1 MKRTLKTVATVALA
15 GFVVASCSSL
25 NKMKRLEKNIAYKVT
40 PEMLEAKGGQ
50 VDLKID
56 ATIPAKYFNKKVT
69 LVATPVLKF
78 QNGGEKAY
86 EPKTFQG
93 EKVQGNNE
101 VVPYATEKTVNYS
114 GTVPFEEGMRVSG
127 LYVKF
132 QGSKGKKSADY
143 ESRKIADGV
152 IATATMVNNAPA
164 IAIGA
169 DQFERIT
176 KEEQEAAIY
185 YLINSAQIRTK
196 EMSSKEIKAMEKFI
210 KDAKAAEDMELKN
223 IQIQS
228 YASPD
233 GPMSFNENLAN
244 NREGAADKFVKN
256 NMKKNKVEEYKDLD
270 FFKKYVV
277 AEDWEGFKKAMEE
290 SNIRDKELILRV
302 LAMYSDPEVRERE
315 IKNISSAYSV
325 VAEQIL
331 PKLRRSKFVVNAE
344 RIGKSDEE
352 IRNLAKS
359 NPSALNVEELLYA
372 ATLFDNNGDK
382 LAIYEAAMRQFPND
396 WRGFNDAGMILFE
409 TGKVAQ
415 AKADFEKANALSA
428 NNKTIK
434 NNLGAVELINGNVK
448 EAEVLFGAATGAGN
462 EVNYNKGIVAIMKG
476 DYKAA
481 VDYFGKCNCVNAALA
496 NILAGN
502 NNEAAK
508 KLNEGKDDSALA
520 SYLKAVIAAR
530 NNDNSAVL
538 SNLKTA
544 CSKDASMKKLAATDM
559 EFAKLFDNADFQ
571 AIVQYK
577 AADFI
582 SAAFFIFLFRTIFSF
597 SLSLTY
603 FSRLLFYIC

>member
-1 MKRTLKTVATVALA
+1 MKRTLRTVAVLTLA
-15 GFVVASCSSL
+15 GVVISSCASL
-25 NKMKRLEKNIAYKVT
+25 NKMKKMEKNIAYKVT
-40 PEMLEAKGGQ
+40 PEVLEAKGGQ
-50 VDLKID
+50 VDVKID
-56 ATIPAKYFNKKVT
+56 ATIPAKYFNKKVA

-101 VVPYATEKTVNYS
+101 VVPYTTEKTVSYS
-114 GTVPFEEGMRVSG
+114 GSVPFEEAMRVSG

-132 QGSKGKKSADY
+132 VGSKGAKSVDY

-152 IATATMVNNAPA
+152 IATATLVDNTPA
-164 IAIGA
+164 AAIGA
-169 DQFERIT
+169 DKFERIT

-196 EMSSKEIKAMEKFI
+196 EIKSGDIKALEKFI
-210 KDAKAAEDMELKN
+210 KDAKVAEDMELKN

-233 GPMSFNENLAN
+233 GPMSLNEKLAN
-244 NREGAADKFVKN
+244 NRENAADKFVKN
-256 NMKKNKVEEYKDLD
+256 NMKKNKVDEYKNLD

-302 LAMYSDPEVRERE
+302 LAMHSDPEVRERE
-315 IKNISSAYSV
+315 IKNISSAFSTI
-325 VAEQIL
+325 ADQIL

-352 IRNLAKS
+352 IRDLAKS
-359 NPSALNVEELLYA
+359 NPAELNVEELLYA

-382 LAIYEAAMRQFPND
+382 LAIYETAMKQFPSD

-409 TGKVAQ
+409 MGKIEQ
-415 AKADFEKANALSA
+415 AKANFQKADQMAA
-428 NNKTIK
+428 NNKVIK
-434 NNLGAVELINGNVK
+434 NNLGAVELKNGNVK
-448 EAEVLFGAATGAGN
+448 EAEVLFGAATGVGN

-481 VDYFGKCNCVNAALA
+481 VDYFGKCNCENAALA
-496 NILAGN
+496 NLLAGN
-502 NNEAAK
+502 NSEAAK
-508 KLNEGKDDSALA
+508 KLSENKSDSALA
-520 SYLKAVIAAR
+520 AYLKAVVAAR
-530 NNDNSAVL
+530 NNDTNAVL
-538 SNLKTA
+538 SNLKAA
-544 CSKDASMKKLAATDM
+544 CAKDAAMKQLAATDL
-559 EFAKLFDNADFQ
+559 EFAKLFDNADFK
-571 AIVQYK
+571 AIVK
-577 AADFI
+577 
-582 SAAFFIFLFRTIFSF
+582 
-597 SLSLTY
+597 
-603 FSRLLFYIC
+603 

>member
-86 EPKTFQG
+86 DPKTFQG

-270 FFKKYVV
+270 FFKNMLWLK
-277 AEDWEGFKKAMEE
+277 
-290 SNIRDKELILRV
+290 
-302 LAMYSDPEVRERE
+302 
-315 IKNISSAYSV
+315 
-325 VAEQIL
+325 
-331 PKLRRSKFVVNAE
+331 
-344 RIGKSDEE
+344 
-352 IRNLAKS
+352 
-359 NPSALNVEELLYA
+359 
-372 ATLFDNNGDK
+372 
-382 LAIYEAAMRQFPND
+382 
-396 WRGFNDAGMILFE
+396 
-409 TGKVAQ
+409 TGKVS
-415 AKADFEKANALSA
+415 KKRW
-428 NNKTIK
+428 K
-434 NNLGAVELINGNVK
+434 NL
-448 EAEVLFGAATGAGN
+448 
-462 EVNYNKGIVAIMKG
+462 
-476 DYKAA
+476 
-481 VDYFGKCNCVNAALA
+481 
-496 NILAGN
+496 
-502 NNEAAK
+502 
-508 KLNEGKDDSALA
+508 
-520 SYLKAVIAAR
+520 
-530 NNDNSAVL
+530 
-538 SNLKTA
+538 
-544 CSKDASMKKLAATDM
+544 
-559 EFAKLFDNADFQ
+559 
-571 AIVQYK
+571 
-577 AADFI
+577 I
-582 SAAFFIFLFRTIFSF
+582 SATKN
-597 SLSLTY
+597 
-603 FSRLLFYIC
+603 

>member
-256 NMKKNKVEEYKDLD
+256 NMKKNKVEEYINGLREIEKEERIRLYINSVSKNMPIQMFVYLFDI
-270 FFKKYVV
+270 FKQSTNGAIYKPIPYLGDIRLFI
-277 AEDWEGFKKAMEE
+277 AEDTEKIVFHRSEE
-290 SNIRDKELILRV
+290 VINFWRENCIGDVTVIMIPGNHLTCFTDVNNI
-302 LAMYSDPEVRERE
+302 
-315 IKNISSAYSV
+315 
-325 VAEQIL
+325 Q
-331 PKLRRSKFVVNAE
+331 KLVN
-344 RIGKSDEE
+344 
-352 IRNLAKS
+352 
-359 NPSALNVEELLYA
+359 
-372 ATLFDNNGDK
+372 
-382 LAIYEAAMRQFPND
+382 
-396 WRGFNDAGMILFE
+396 MI
-409 TGKVAQ
+409 T
-415 AKADFEKANALSA
+415 EK
-428 NNKTIK
+428 
-434 NNLGAVELINGNVK
+434 
-448 EAEVLFGAATGAGN
+448 
-462 EVNYNKGIVAIMKG
+462 
-476 DYKAA
+476 
-481 VDYFGKCNCVNAALA
+481 
-496 NILAGN
+496 
-502 NNEAAK
+502 
-508 KLNEGKDDSALA
+508 
-520 SYLKAVIAAR
+520 
-530 NNDNSAVL
+530 
-538 SNLKTA
+538 
-544 CSKDASMKKLAATDM
+544 
-559 EFAKLFDNADFQ
+559 
-571 AIVQYK
+571 
-577 AADFI
+577 
-582 SAAFFIFLFRTIFSF
+582 
-597 SLSLTY
+597 
-603 FSRLLFYIC
+603 

>member
-86 EPKTFQG
+86 DPKTFQG

-520 SYLKAVIAAR
+520 SYLKAVIAA
-530 NNDNSAVL
+530 V
-538 SNLKTA
+538 T
-544 CSKDASMKKLAATDM
+544 TI
-559 EFAKLFDNADFQ
+559 
-571 AIVQYK
+571 IVQC
-577 AADFI
+577 
-582 SAAFFIFLFRTIFSF
+582 FLT
-597 SLSLTY
+597 
-603 FSRLLFYIC
+603 

>member
-1 MKRTLKTVATVALA
+1 MKRTLRTVAVFTLA
-15 GFVVASCSSL
+15 GFVISSCASL
-25 NKMKRLEKNIAYKVT
+25 NKMKKMEKDIAYKVT
-40 PEMLEAKGGQ
+40 PEVLEAKGGQ

-101 VVPYATEKTVNYS
+101 VVPYAESKTVSYNGS
-114 GTVPFEEGMRVSG
+114 VPLEEGMRVSG

-132 QGSKGKKSADY
+132 VGSKGAKSVDY

-152 IATATMVNNAPA
+152 LATATMVNNAPA

-196 EMSSKEIKAMEKFI
+196 EIKSEDIKAMEKFI

-233 GPMSFNENLAN
+233 GPMSLNEKLAD

-256 NMKKNKVEEYKDLD
+256 SMKKNKIDEYKNLD

-277 AEDWEGFKKAMEE
+277 AEDWEGFKKAMEA

-302 LAMYSDPEVRERE
+302 LAMHSDPEVRERE
-315 IKNISSAYSV
+315 IKNISSAFSTI
-325 VAEQIL
+325 ADQIL
-331 PKLRRSKFVVNAE
+331 PKLRRSKFIVNAE
-344 RIGKSDEE
+344 RIGKSDEQ
-352 IRNLAKS
+352 IRDLAKS

-382 LAIYEAAMRQFPND
+382 LAIYETAMKQFPND

-409 TGKVAQ
+409 MGKVDQ
-415 AKADFEKANALSA
+415 AKADFQKADQMSA
-428 NNKTIK
+428 NNKVVK
-434 NNLGAVELINGNVK
+434 NNLGAVALKNGNVK
-448 EAEVLFGAATGAGN
+448 EAEVLFGAATGVGN
-462 EVNYNKGIVAIMKG
+462 EVNYNKGIVAIMNG

-481 VDYFGKCNCVNAALA
+481 VDYFGKCNCENAALA
-496 NILAGN
+496 NLLAGN

-508 KLNEGKDDSALA
+508 KLNDNKSDSALS
-520 SYLKAVIAAR
+520 SYLKAVVAAR
-530 NNDNSAVL
+530 NNDTNAVL
-538 SNLKTA
+538 SNLKAA
-544 CSKDASMKKLAATDM
+544 CAKDAAMKQLAATDL
-559 EFAKLFDNADFQ
+559 EFAKLFENADFK
-571 AIVQYK
+571 AIVK
-577 AADFI
+577 
-582 SAAFFIFLFRTIFSF
+582 
-597 SLSLTY
+597 
-603 FSRLLFYIC
+603 

>member
-1 MKRTLKTVATVALA
+1 MKRTLRTVAVFTLA
-15 GFVVASCSSL
+15 GLVISSCASL
-25 NKMKRLEKNIAYKVT
+25 NKMKKMEKNIAYKVT
-40 PEMLEAKGGQ
+40 PEVLEAKGGQ
-50 VDLKID
+50 VGVKID

-86 EPKTFQG
+86 DPKTFQG

-101 VVPYATEKTVNYS
+101 VVPYAAGKTVSYS
-114 GTVPFEEGMRVSG
+114 GQVPFEEGMRVSG

-132 QGSKGKKSADY
+132 VGSKGAKSVDY

-152 IATATMVNNAPA
+152 LATSTLVDNAPA
-164 IAIGA
+164 TAIGA
-169 DQFERIT
+169 DKFERIT

-196 EMSSKEIKAMEKFI
+196 EINSEDIKAMEKFI
-210 KDAKAAEDMELKN
+210 KDSKAAEDMKLKD
-223 IQIQS
+223 IKIQS

-233 GPMSFNENLAN
+233 GPMSLNEKLAN
-244 NREGAADKFVKN
+244 NREGAADNFVKN

-302 LAMYSDPEVRERE
+302 LAMHSDPEVRERE
-315 IKNISSAYSV
+315 IKNIASAYAV
-325 VAEQIL
+325 VADQIL

-344 RIGKSDEE
+344 RIGKSDEQ
-352 IRNLAKS
+352 IRDLAKS

-382 LAIYEAAMRQFPND
+382 LAVYETAMSQFPND

-409 TGKVAQ
+409 MGKIDQ
-415 AKADFEKANALSA
+415 AKADFQKADQLSA
-428 NNKTIK
+428 NNKTVK
-434 NNLGAVELINGNVK
+434 NNLGAVELKNGNVK
-448 EAEVLFGAATGAGN
+448 EAEVLFGAATGAGD
-462 EVNYNKGIVAIMKG
+462 EVNYNKGIVAIMNG

-481 VDYFGKCNCVNAALA
+481 VDYFGKCNCANAALA

-508 KLNEGKDDSALA
+508 KLNDNKSDSALV

-530 NNDNSAVL
+530 NNDNNAVL
-538 SNLKTA
+538 SNLKAA
-544 CSKDASMKKLAATDM
+544 CAKDAAMKQLAATDI
-559 EFAKLFDNADFQ
+559 EFAKLFDNADFK
-571 AIVQYK
+571 AIVK
-577 AADFI
+577 
-582 SAAFFIFLFRTIFSF
+582 
-597 SLSLTY
+597 
-603 FSRLLFYIC
+603 

>member
-1 MKRTLKTVATVALA
+1 MR
-15 GFVVASCSSL
+15 
-25 NKMKRLEKNIAYKVT
+25 
-40 PEMLEAKGGQ
+40 
-50 VDLKID
+50 
-56 ATIPAKYFNKKVT
+56 KKV
-69 LVATPVLKF
+69 LIL
-78 QNGGEKAY
+78 
-86 EPKTFQG
+86 
-93 EKVQGNNE
+93 
-101 VVPYATEKTVNYS
+101 
-114 GTVPFEEGMRVSG
+114 G
-127 LYVKF
+127 LCLLGVTHSLS
-132 QGSKGKKSADY
+132 SKDKKSIPLY
-143 ESRKIADGV
+143 
-152 IATATMVNNAPA
+152 
-164 IAIGA
+164 
-169 DQFERIT
+169 
-176 KEEQEAAIY
+176 
-185 YLINSAQIRTK
+185 
-196 EMSSKEIKAMEKFI
+196 
-210 KDAKAAEDMELKN
+210 KDAKAPIEKRIDDLISRMTLEEKVLQLNQYTLGRNNNVNNVGEEVKKVPSEIGSLIYFDINPELRN
-223 IQIQS
+223 SMQ
-228 YASPD
+228 
-233 GPMSFNENLAN
+233 
-244 NREGAADKFVKN
+244 
-256 NMKKNKVEEYKDLD
+256 
-270 FFKKYVV
+270 
-277 AEDWEGFKKAMEE
+277 KKAMEE

-571 AIVQYK
+571 AIVK
-577 AADFI
+577 
-582 SAAFFIFLFRTIFSF
+582 
-597 SLSLTY
+597 
-603 FSRLLFYIC
+603 

>member
-1 MKRTLKTVATVALA
+1 MKRTLRTVAVLTLA
-15 GFVVASCSSL
+15 GVVISSCASL
-25 NKMKRLEKNIAYKVT
+25 NKMKKMEKNIAYKVT
-40 PEMLEAKGGQ
+40 PEVLEAKGGQ
-50 VDLKID
+50 VDVKID

-93 EKVQGNNE
+93 EKVLGNNE
-101 VVPYATEKTVNYS
+101 VVPYTTEKTVSYS
-114 GTVPFEEGMRVSG
+114 GSVPFEEAMRVSG

-132 QGSKGKKSADY
+132 VGSKGAKSVDY

-152 IATATMVNNAPA
+152 IATATLVDNTPA
-164 IAIGA
+164 AAIGA
-169 DQFERIT
+169 DKFERIT

-196 EMSSKEIKAMEKFI
+196 EIKSGDIKALEKFI
-210 KDAKAAEDMELKN
+210 KDAKVAEDMELKN

-233 GPMSFNENLAN
+233 GPMSLNEKLAN
-244 NREGAADKFVKN
+244 NRENAADKFVKN
-256 NMKKNKVEEYKDLD
+256 NMKKNKVDEYKNLD

-302 LAMYSDPEVRERE
+302 LAMHSDPEVRERE
-315 IKNISSAYSV
+315 IKNISSAFSTI
-325 VAEQIL
+325 ADQIL

-352 IRNLAKS
+352 IRDLAKS
-359 NPSALNVEELLYA
+359 NPAELNVEELLYA

-382 LAIYEAAMRQFPND
+382 LAIYETAMKQFPSD

-409 TGKVAQ
+409 MGKIEQ
-415 AKADFEKANALSA
+415 AKANFQKADQMAA
-428 NNKTIK
+428 NNKVIK
-434 NNLGAVELINGNVK
+434 NNLGAVELKNGNVK
-448 EAEVLFGAATGAGN
+448 EAEVLFGAATGVGN

-481 VDYFGKCNCVNAALA
+481 VDYFRKCNCENAALA
-496 NILAGN
+496 NLLAGN
-502 NNEAAK
+502 NSEAAK
-508 KLNEGKDDSALA
+508 KLSENKSDSALA
-520 SYLKAVIAAR
+520 AYLKAVVAAR
-530 NNDNSAVL
+530 NNDTNAVL
-538 SNLKTA
+538 SNLKAA
-544 CSKDASMKKLAATDM
+544 CAKDAAMKQLAATDL
-559 EFAKLFDNADFQ
+559 EFAKLFDNVDFK
-571 AIVQYK
+571 AIVK
-577 AADFI
+577 
-582 SAAFFIFLFRTIFSF
+582 
-597 SLSLTY
+597 
-603 FSRLLFYIC
+603 

>member
-1 MKRTLKTVATVALA
+1 MKRTLRTVAVLALA
-15 GFVVASCSSL
+15 GFVISSCASL
-25 NKMKRLEKNIAYKVT
+25 NKMKKMEGDIAYKVT

-50 VDLKID
+50 VDVKID

-101 VVPYATEKTVNYS
+101 VVPYAAGKTVSYS
-114 GTVPFEEGMRVSG
+114 GQVPFEEGMRVSG
-127 LYVKF
+127 LYIKF
-132 QGSKGKKSADY
+132 VGSKGAKSVDY

-152 IATATMVNNAPA
+152 LATATLVNNAPA
-164 IAIGA
+164 TAIGA
-169 DQFERIT
+169 DKFERIT

-185 YLINSAQIRTK
+185 YLINSAQVRTK
-196 EMSSKEIKAMEKFI
+196 EMKSEDIKAMEKFI

-233 GPMSFNENLAN
+233 GPMSLNEKLAG

-256 NMKKNKVEEYKDLD
+256 NMKKNKVDEYKDLD

-302 LAMYSDPEVRERE
+302 LAMHSDPEVRERE

-325 VAEQIL
+325 VADQIL
-331 PKLRRSKFVVNAE
+331 PKLRRSKFVVNAD
-344 RIGKSDEE
+344 RIGKSDEQ
-352 IRNLAKS
+352 IRDLAKS
-359 NPSALNVEELLYA
+359 NPSELNVEELLYA

-382 LAIYEAAMRQFPND
+382 LAVYEAAMKQFPND
-396 WRGFNDAGMILFE
+396 WRGFNDAGMVLFE
-409 TGKVAQ
+409 MGKVNE
-415 AKADFEKANALSA
+415 AKADFQKADQLSA
-428 NNKTIK
+428 NNKTVK
-434 NNLGAVELINGNVK
+434 NNLGAVELKNGNLK
-448 EAEVLFGAATGAGN
+448 DAEVLFGAATGVGN

-481 VDYFGKCNCVNAALA
+481 VDYFGNCNCDNAALA
-496 NILAGN
+496 NLLAGN

-508 KLNEGKDDSALA
+508 KLNANKDDSALG
-520 SYLKAVIAAR
+520 SYLKAVVAAR
-530 NNDNSAVL
+530 NNDTNAVL
-538 SNLKTA
+538 SNLKAA
-544 CSKDASMKKLAATDM
+544 CSKDASMKQLAATDL
-559 EFAKLFDNADFQ
+559 EFAKLFENADFK
-571 AIVQYK
+571 AIVQ
-577 AADFI
+577 
-582 SAAFFIFLFRTIFSF
+582 
-597 SLSLTY
+597 
-603 FSRLLFYIC
+603 